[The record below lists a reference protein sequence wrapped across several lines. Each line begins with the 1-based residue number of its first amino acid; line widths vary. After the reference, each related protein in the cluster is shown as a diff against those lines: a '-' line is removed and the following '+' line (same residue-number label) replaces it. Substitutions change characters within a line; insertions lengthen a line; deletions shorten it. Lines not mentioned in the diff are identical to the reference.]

1 MRCKQEIVWRFQ
13 MVMLYIMTDS
23 GRCMRLSGGN
33 CNPDDVEATLRYI
46 RHCCLTVCV
55 ALVDLDS

>member
-1 MRCKQEIVWRFQ
+1 

-23 GRCMRLSGGN
+23 GRCMQLSGGN
-33 CNPDDVEATLRYI
+33 CNPDDVEATQRYI
-46 RHCCLTVCV
+46 RHCTVCV